1 MINIVKRFGLTL
13 ATAGVCAVLGGCFV
27 SHKEVQTEVP
37 VTEPA
42 PPVATSSSTTTTT
55 RTDDGAVQ
63 REHSTTTYTAP
74 IQ

>member
-1 MINIVKRFGLTL
+1 MIRIFKRIGLTF
-13 ATAGVCAVLGGCFV
+13 ATACVCASLGGCFV

-37 VTEPA
+37 VVEPA
-42 PPVATSSSTTTTT
+42 PPLATSSTTTTTT